1 MGLSCANS
9 DEDLGGLQADLQRLT
24 VPPRAEVLSSSA
36 VERRGWSVEA
46 SWEFETTLAWPDYQV
61 WLRGRM
67 VGYTTTSD
75 GKRLTLVRELPGDV
89 VRLTVD
95 EMQSVSPVRIR
106 VAFAASAF

>member
-1 MGLSCANS
+1 
-9 DEDLGGLQADLQRLT
+9 
-24 VPPRAEVLSSSA
+24 
-36 VERRGWSVEA
+36 
-46 SWEFETTLAWPDYQV
+46 
-61 WLRGRM
+61 M

-95 EMQSVSPVRIR
+95 ETQSVSPVRIR